1 MSLPAAPEPQ
11 VQASH
16 IRPQWLSVTARM
28 QQAANSQSGAAV
40 LSIKIVVGPDGNPY
54 YWTEPE
60 ILRLEPKSKG
70 EVIAALLGSP

>member
-1 MSLPAAPEPQ
+1 MSLPAASDPTQ
-11 VQASH
+11 TSH

-28 QQAANSQSGAAV
+28 QQAANTQSGAAV
-40 LSIKIVVGPDGNPY
+40 LTIKIVIGPDGNPY

-60 ILRLEPKSKG
+60 ILRLEPKSRA